1 MTEKQQI
8 RDSTLTERT
17 NMAAKSASAEHKV
30 KSFTCSLCQF
40 VFDYH
45 YCGTKPPFAKSLMY
59 VYWYFDILSFCE
71 VFLYL
76 GLSIFTDR
84 CIPNKNIKKALI
96 LIVERDSEG
105 ECVCLSPQQ
114 YIHTPSFSLIVI
126 FSAVNV
132 LQTFCNLYSDLVT
145 S

>member
-45 YCGTKPPFAKSLMY
+45 YCGRKPPFAKSLMY
-59 VYWYFDILSFCE
+59 VYWYFDIRSFCE

-84 CIPNKNIKKALI
+84 CIIFPDAGS
-96 LIVERDSEG
+96 V
-105 ECVCLSPQQ
+105 LSQPM
-114 YIHTPSFSLIVI
+114 
-126 FSAVNV
+126 
-132 LQTFCNLYSDLVT
+132 NLYSECIYVYIYMYIHGM
-145 S
+145 